1 MNAEER
7 EAPTGGPANHAG
19 GTATCL
25 ATVTTEPFLPGT
37 LVTLQSFAN
46 SNPNFAGD
54 VVVIYDE
61 LSALA
66 RGLLRAICPRVRLMP
81 VSSALRQRIAAFGS
95 ARPEFGASLA
105 RFFALDV
112 FLLSGYRKVLYAD
125 SDVLFRQS
133 IDELFGRQEALIC
146 CGDAPHLLGKY
157 RSAAS
162 FLPIDPAEGAA
173 DALPQTFNDGLLLI
187 DAALLGAD
195 RHADLLAMLVP
206 EAWPAGTSHTKQ
218 LLQNRH
224 FAGRQTL
231 VSSTYNFLLAS
242 AAAITRREGIT
253 AAEAK
258 VLHFN
263 LPAKPWMPAA
273 ALRQTLTTAPS
284 TAWSF
289 WYQAW
294 LECLSAL
301 HLRTSDFERP

>member
-7 EAPTGGPANHAG
+7 EAAPGPANHARG
-19 GTATCL
+19 AATCL

-37 LVTLQSFAN
+37 LVALQSFAN
-46 SNPNFAGD
+46 SHRNFAGD

-66 RGLLRAICPRVRLMP
+66 RGLLRAICPRVRLVP

-95 ARPEFGASLA
+95 ARPEFGDSLA

-112 FLLSGYRKVLYAD
+112 FLLSGYRKVLYCD

-133 IDELFGRQEALIC
+133 IDELFGRREALIC
-146 CGDAPHLLGKY
+146 CGDAPQLLGKY
-157 RSAAS
+157 RSAES
-162 FLPIDPAEGAA
+162 FLPIDPADGA
-173 DALPQTFNDGLLLI
+173 DALRETFNDGLLLV

-301 HLRTSDFERP
+301 HLRASDFERA